1 MRLATSV
8 RVARVRLANL
18 GGRAQL
24 VLDGRLLDVERS
36 SGGELPSDPMR
47 LLPRVAELDDV
58 DVPDDAG
65 EVDPARLGPPV
76 PEPTKILACALN
88 YRGHAEEAGLQLP
101 DAPVLFAK
109 LPSALAGPES
119 GIVIPAGRD
128 KVDWEAEL
136 VVVIGR
142 RAKDV
147 PAEQGWDYVAGL
159 MCGQDVSDRGE
170 QFRSVRQFTLAKSR
184 DSYAPTG
191 PWLVTPDEVPNRD
204 DLAIRCIVDGEEVQS
219 SRTSDLIFSIPEL
232 VAFASSWC
240 TLEPGDLI
248 FTGTPGGVGDSREPP
263 RYLSVGNVVE
273 TEIEGVGSMRNP
285 CVAG

>member
-1 MRLATSV
+1 V
-8 RVARVRLANL
+8 RIANL
-18 GGRAQL
+18 EGRAHAVADGGRL
-24 VLDGRLLDVERS
+24 VDVEEATGGRL
-36 SGGELPSDPMR
+36 PNDPMALLGR
-47 LLPRVAELDDV
+47 LHGLEAL
-58 DVPDDAG
+58 DVPDDAPS
-65 EVDPARLGPPV
+65 VDGVRLGPPV
-76 PEPTKILACALN
+76 PAPSKILACALN

-109 LPSALAGPES
+109 LPSALAGPTDD
-119 GIVIPAGRD
+119 IVIPAGRD

-136 VVVIGR
+136 VVCISRGG
-142 RAKDV
+142 KDI
-147 PAEQGWDYVAGL
+147 PAVQAWDYIAGL

-191 PWLVTPDEVPNRD
+191 PFLVTPDELGDPN
-204 DLAIRCIVDGEEVQS
+204 DLAIRCLVDGEEVQS
-219 SRTSDLIFSIPEL
+219 SRTSDLIFPIAEL
-232 VAFASSWC
+232 IEFVSSWA

-263 RYLSVGNVVE
+263 RYLRPGNVVE
-273 TEIEGVGSMRNP
+273 TEIEGLGAMRNA